1 MKLSTPWVDQTQD
14 QFNVLAVRDN
24 HPAVDTLNQVFGEHT
39 FFVGE
44 EGLHIV
50 EETSAAQPES
60 ETHEVVKIAS
70 WTDDERTTLAPHERE
85 PVGVVLLTGPDRTS
99 H

>member
-14 QFNVLAVRDN
+14 QFNVVAVGDN
-24 HPAVDTLNQVFGEHT
+24 HPVMQTLHNMFGEHT

-44 EGLHIV
+44 DGLHIV
-50 EETSAAQPES
+50 EEAKPAQRDP

-70 WTDDERTTLAPHERE
+70 WSDEERTALVPHGRE
-85 PVGVVLLTGPDRTS
+85 SVGVVLLTEPDRG
-99 H
+99 

>member
-14 QFNVLAVRDN
+14 QFNVMAVRDN
-24 HPAVDTLNQVFGEHT
+24 HPAVETLNQVFGDHT

-50 EETSAAQPES
+50 EEANPDDRDSAA
-60 ETHEVVKIAS
+60 HEVVKIAS
-70 WTDDERTTLAPHERE
+70 WTDGERNTLVPQERE
-85 PVGVVLLTGPDRTS
+85 PVGVVMLTDPPR